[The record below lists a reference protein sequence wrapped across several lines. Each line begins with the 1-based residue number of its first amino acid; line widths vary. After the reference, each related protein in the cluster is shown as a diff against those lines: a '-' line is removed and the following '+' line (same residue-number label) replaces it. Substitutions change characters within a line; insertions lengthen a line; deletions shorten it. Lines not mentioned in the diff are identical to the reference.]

1 MPPKT
6 ASPGLGGEISALL
19 ALPNAMTNDAS
30 LAATH
35 SATSFGSLLLHPQC
49 AVPQAEIHLK
59 RLAMVFLLKL
69 GCSAE
74 INLDFSNIMAVLV
87 CVGFGAF
94 RQLQVGCN
102 NPQHQMRNSGGIIT
116 KYKRPRAVL
125 MKRYIKKEIASFFI
139 MLGSPMISPV
149 AFTFAQYRP
158 TATAWRILPSNNP
171 HFWHF
176 PTAISTRGAI
186 KLSEVFE
193 IFSV

>member
-59 RLAMVFLLKL
+59 RLATRSVFLLKL

-94 RQLQVGCN
+94 RQLQVGSN

-116 KYKRPRAVL
+116 KYKQPRTVL

-139 MLGSPMISPV
+139 MLGSPMISPSSFHLCPV
-149 AFTFAQYRP
+149 QANSDSMAHPPQQQSPLLALSDGHIHPWSHQTF
-158 TATAWRILPSNNP
+158 
-171 HFWHF
+171 
-176 PTAISTRGAI
+176 RGI
-186 KLSEVFE
+186 
-193 IFSV
+193 